1 MQVYKGAARRASP
14 KAPSRRR
21 RYDTV
26 PRWTLA
32 MTRASTVA
40 RSTPSRA
47 CNSVAG
53 QAQTARTWGLFER
66 TAARRK
72 RNPSRDEA
80 CPGRVLGQ
88 RADGAGALITT
99 LSSAPARGASD

>member
-21 RYDTV
+21 RYV
-26 PRWTLA
+26 YRPPGAGHWA
-32 MTRASTVA
+32 MTLQLSTVA
-40 RSTPSRA
+40 PLDAIARA

-72 RNPSRDEA
+72 KELR
-80 CPGRVLGQ
+80 RVGTRRSHSD
-88 RADGAGALITT
+88 RA
-99 LSSAPARGASD
+99 